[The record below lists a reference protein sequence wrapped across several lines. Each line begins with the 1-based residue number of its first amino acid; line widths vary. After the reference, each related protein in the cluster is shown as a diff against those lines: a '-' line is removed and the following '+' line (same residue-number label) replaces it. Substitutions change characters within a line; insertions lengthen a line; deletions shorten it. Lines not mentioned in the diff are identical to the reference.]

1 MRISKDRAAFEAAQE
16 AAFVER
22 CKEEFTE
29 ASLAAAN
36 RKKVAQL
43 TLASYLPN
51 VISATTAGFFVFYL
65 LSGYRWQIAL
75 FLGLLLLLVVLATEA
90 GKRLL
95 IASLG
100 KEYFLYGKA
109 PLLAILALLACFGL
123 SMTASYIG
131 GKQLVVETASPPPR
145 IVSPE
150 ADSLRQLLAAQ
161 ESTIARLQ
169 KTTWRGKVTRKAQ
182 AGIREAKTLQNQL
195 YSRIATLEAQA
206 DSEHQEALGKHQ
218 RKHLNFGYVL
228 GILAA
233 LADMFLFGLLWT
245 AKRLK
250 YQVAAIHLQPA
261 TASPL
266 PQKGYEIPHLGNS
279 QQPDPHLNRAGKR
292 QIGFFNRPEAEPKP
306 NEPDPHQH
314 PEPEADPEQAEPESP
329 NGTVTNGTVTPDLQP
344 GEKVCLNCE
353 GVYCYKVNWQKFCCP
368 ECKAE
373 YHARKHGGEPFQP
386 KKYHRTK
393 NRTA

>member
-36 RKKVAQL
+36 RKKVEQL

-65 LSGYRWQIAL
+65 LTGYRWQIAL
-75 FLGLLLLLVVLATEA
+75 FLGFLLLLVILATEA

-131 GKQLVVETASPPPR
+131 GKQLVVETATPPPR
-145 IVSPE
+145 QVSPE
-150 ADSLRQLLAAQ
+150 ADSLRQLLAHQ
-161 ESTIARLQ
+161 EATIARLQ
-169 KTTWRGKVTRKAQ
+169 RTTWKGKVTRKAQ
-182 AGIREAKTLQNQL
+182 AGIREAKQLQNQL
-195 YSRIATLEAQA
+195 YSRISTLESQA
-206 DSEHQEALGKHQ
+206 DTQHQEALAKHTA
-218 RKHLNFGYVL
+218 KHLNFGVVL
-228 GILAA
+228 GLLAA
-233 LADMFLFGLLWT
+233 LADAFLFGLLWT

-261 TASPL
+261 QASPL
-266 PQKGYEIPHLGNS
+266 PQQGYKIPQLGS
-279 QQPDPHLNRAGKR
+279 QPPQNLNRAGKR
-292 QIGFFNRPEAEPKP
+292 PIGFFTRPQGEAEP
-306 NEPDPHQH
+306 EPAPPAEPETG
-314 PEPEADPEQAEPESP
+314 PEPEGPA
-329 NGTVTNGTVTPDLQP
+329 NGTVSNATVTADLQP
-344 GEKVCLNCE
+344 GEKLCLNCE
-353 GVYCYKVNWQKFCCP
+353 SVYRYKVNWQKFCCP

-373 YHARKHGGEPFQP
+373 FHARKHGGEPFQP